1 MAWGKGYTS
10 PATGWQAPKV
20 PRERAS
26 AFVTP
31 LTGSQ
36 TTAQY
41 KAGLTSAFAPIAARL
56 LGGHQGAAAPAA
68 AAPAPP
74 AAAPDPRD
82 STFNTSVAGL
92 LFNNRNQRQDLETQ
106 NGQQAEDFN
115 TMLARMADNRA
126 QDLLAQ
132 NYAANK
138 QGLFYSGQLG
148 KRRDTVEKG
157 YDQQKQDAQT
167 AYDRGVQA
175 RAEALNRLGTITEDP
190 NTAIGLSGTGEA
202 GLSLAD
208 FLNQAVGRQAQQDAG
223 GGGDT
228 AASAQ
233 VGPAAAPAA
242 PAAASSGDVVIR
254 PSASHGGAKWVY
266 RVGSTGKLIPIRP
279 A

>member
-1 MAWGKGYTS
+1 VPGQGVVS
-10 PATGWQAPKV
+10 PKV
-20 PRERAS
+20 QNLAAS
-26 AFVTP
+26 LAPQPSYTP
-31 LTGSQ
+31 Q
-36 TTAQY
+36 TPPPAV
-41 KAGLTSAFAPIAARL
+41 
-56 LGGHQGAAAPAA
+56 AAPAA
-68 AAPAPP
+68 NGGGDAGPQAPTPF
-74 AAAPDPRD
+74 D
-82 STFNTSVAGL
+82 SQWTTGVAGL
-92 LFNNRNQRQDLETQ
+92 FFRNKNQRDDLSKQGEQATQ
-106 NGQQAEDFN
+106 DFN
-115 TMLARMADNRA
+115 TMLSRMAESRA
-126 QDLLAQ
+126 NDLLAQ

-208 FLNQAVGRQAQQDAG
+208 FLNQAVGRQTQQDAS